1 MSQEFKV
8 SQSASIRGV
17 SFHID
22 AGQESGGHRK
32 IDHAYPNRDEHYI
45 EDLGWKS
52 DYFDIKGYIADLDPA
67 GNKVRA
73 IRQALKGKGECSF
86 YHPLIDE
93 LFQVEIFDWSI
104 DSKKVQ
110 VGRIDFSF
118 KAAKVSK
125 DKGAGVSPVSTSSP
139 GAALAAASAGISSAL
154 AGHLL

>member
-1 MSQEFKV
+1 MLQEFKV
-8 SQSASIRGV
+8 SQAASIRGV
-17 SFHID
+17 LFHID
-22 AGQESGGHRK
+22 TGKETGGHRK
-32 IDHAYPNRDEHYI
+32 VDHAYPNRDEHYI

-67 GNKVRA
+67 GDKVRE
-73 IRQALKGKGECSF
+73 IRQALKAKGKCGF

-93 LFQVEIFDWSI
+93 LFQVEVFDWSI

-110 VGRIDFSF
+110 IGRVDFSF

-139 GAALAAASAGISSAL
+139 GAALSAASQSISAGL